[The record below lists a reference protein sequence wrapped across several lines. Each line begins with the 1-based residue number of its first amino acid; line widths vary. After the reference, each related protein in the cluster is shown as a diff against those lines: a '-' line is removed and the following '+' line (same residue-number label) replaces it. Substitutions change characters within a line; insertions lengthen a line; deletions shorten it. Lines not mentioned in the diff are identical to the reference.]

1 MQKRKYLII
10 GGDMRSVYL
19 SELLKKEYHRVEMYG
34 FEKKQPDTKNKNLS
48 LMISDTNIIICGIP
62 LESAGGLVNMPF
74 STEALPVNALI
85 EMMPSEVFFVAGK
98 IEKELRRQL
107 DDRGIKYIDL
117 LDREEMAVLNAIP
130 AAEGAVDLIIN
141 AIPATIHNSRILILG
156 FGRIG
161 KVLSKILHG
170 FGAEVWVAARKYSDL
185 SWIEV
190 YGYKPVH
197 IKDLESYVTDM
208 DVIVNTIPFKIL
220 TADILNKIHLD
231 CYLLDLASKPGGID
245 FDHAEKLGFKVD
257 WALSIPGKIA
267 PLTAAEI
274 IKRTIDNVFQEG
286 SFPK

>member
-48 LMISDTNIIICGIP
+48 LMISDANVIICGIP

-74 STEALPVNALI
+74 SAEALPVNALI
-85 EMMPSEVFFVAGK
+85 EMMSSEVFFVAGK
-98 IEKELRRQL
+98 IEKEIRKQL
-107 DDRGIKYIDL
+107 DDRRIQYIDL

-141 AIPATIHNSRILILG
+141 AIPATIHNSRILVLG

-208 DVIVNTIPFKIL
+208 DVIVNTIPSKIL

-245 FDHAEKLGFKVD
+245 FEHAEKLGFKVD

-267 PLTAAEI
+267 PLTAAEV

-286 SFPK
+286 SFSK

>member
-48 LMISDTNIIICGIP
+48 LMTSDTNIIICGIP

-74 STEALPVNALI
+74 SAEALSVNALI

-208 DVIVNTIPFKIL
+208 DVIVNTIPLKIL

-245 FDHAEKLGFKVD
+245 FEHAEKLGFKVD

>member
-85 EMMPSEVFFVAGK
+85 KMMPSEVFFVAGK

-208 DVIVNTIPFKIL
+208 DVIVNTIPLKIL

-245 FDHAEKLGFKVD
+245 FEHAEKLGFKVD

>member
-1 MQKRKYLII
+1 
-10 GGDMRSVYL
+10 MRSVYL

-117 LDREEMAVLNAIP
+117 LDREEKAVQNAIP
-130 AAEGAVDLIIN
+130 ASEGAVDQIIN
-141 AIPATIHNSRILILG
+141 AIPATLHNSRILILG

-208 DVIVNTIPFKIL
+208 DVIVNTIPLKIL

-245 FDHAEKLGFKVD
+245 FEHAEKLGFKVD

>member
-117 LDREEMAVLNAIP
+117 LDREEIAVLNAIP

-208 DVIVNTIPFKIL
+208 DVIVNTIPLKIL

-245 FDHAEKLGFKVD
+245 FEHAEKLGFKVD

>member
-1 MQKRKYLII
+1 
-10 GGDMRSVYL
+10 
-19 SELLKKEYHRVEMYG
+19 
-34 FEKKQPDTKNKNLS
+34 
-48 LMISDTNIIICGIP
+48 
-62 LESAGGLVNMPF
+62 MPF

-208 DVIVNTIPFKIL
+208 DVIVNTIPLKIL

-245 FDHAEKLGFKVD
+245 FEHAEKLGFKVD